1 MPDSI
6 IDPLSD
12 GNANGSSRGSSLGL
26 NSTGDNQEQQVVT
39 GVPPPGQPATAGN
52 GEQTGIPLALLV
64 GGEGDE
70 APAGQSAT
78 EGIGATDHSP
88 TDEDDGVS
96 ATLSKESSKGR
107 SVGRS
112 ERPSRGS
119 SSDSSLTS
127 RQASS

>member
-52 GEQTGIPLALLV
+52 GEQTGIPLVEQIVERRRPDNIVVPDPL
-64 GGEGDE
+64 
-70 APAGQSAT
+70 QW
-78 EGIGATDHSP
+78 SP
-88 TDEDDGVS
+88 TNKH
-96 ATLSKESSKGR
+96 L
-107 SVGRS
+107 
-112 ERPSRGS
+112 
-119 SSDSSLTS
+119 
-127 RQASS
+127 AS

>member
-39 GVPPPGQPATAGN
+39 GVPPPGLSAPAGN
-52 GEQTGIPLALLV
+52 DEQAGLPPALLV

-78 EGIGATDHSP
+78 EGIGNKRHP
-88 TDEDDGVS
+88 E
-96 ATLSKESSKGR
+96 
-107 SVGRS
+107 
-112 ERPSRGS
+112 
-119 SSDSSLTS
+119 
-127 RQASS
+127 

>member
-52 GEQTGIPLALLV
+52 GEQTGIPPALLV
-64 GGEGDE
+64 GGVVASKVLANRAEILAKSDRPMTSLVIE
-70 APAGQSAT
+70 ARM
-78 EGIGATDHSP
+78 D
-88 TDEDDGVS
+88 
-96 ATLSKESSKGR
+96 
-107 SVGRS
+107 
-112 ERPSRGS
+112 
-119 SSDSSLTS
+119 
-127 RQASS
+127 